1 MPVNGKE
8 RTGEDEKKRKE
19 EEKNRR
25 REIEVGEGK
34 RRRERKNREINE
46 QTIKYNVKN
55 KQFLVGKKMHNKD
68 NSSRSLPGGREHPI
82 HRRK

>member
-1 MPVNGKE
+1 MPVSGKE

-19 EEKNRR
+19 EKKKWGKGREEGRGR
-25 REIEVGEGK
+25 REKTIP
-34 RRRERKNREINE
+34 INE

-55 KQFLVGKKMHNKD
+55 KEFLMGKKMLNKD